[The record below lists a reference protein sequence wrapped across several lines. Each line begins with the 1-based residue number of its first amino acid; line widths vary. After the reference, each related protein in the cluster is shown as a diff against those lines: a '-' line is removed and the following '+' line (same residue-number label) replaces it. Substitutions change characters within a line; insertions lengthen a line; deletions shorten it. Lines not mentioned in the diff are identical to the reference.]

1 METKGELVEIIR
13 KWVQMDNEIRALQ
26 KEVNNRKNEKKKIST
41 LLIDTMK
48 NNEIDCFDIKNGQI
62 QYIKK
67 NVKKPMTKKVLFDV
81 LSKYYQGDFMK
92 ANDMRNYILENR
104 EEIVKESISR
114 KITSKPLDIEN
125 TTNDDASK

>member
-13 KWVQMDNEIRALQ
+13 NWVQVDNEIRALQ
-26 KEVNNRKNEKKKIST
+26 KEINTRKNEKKKTSL

-62 QYIKK
+62 QYVKK

-81 LSKYYQGDFMK
+81 LSKYYEGDYMK
-92 ANDMRNYILENR
+92 ANNMRDYILENR
-104 EEIVKESISR
+104 EESTKETISR
-114 KITSKPLDIEN
+114 KISSKNAETETPQTQTPPI
-125 TTNDDASK
+125 